1 MNSLLAA
8 RLQGSQVF
16 LAPMAGINDPMFRL
30 ICKRMG
36 AGLTY
41 TEMISAKGL
50 EYNNQKTF
58 DLLCIQDEEKPLA
71 VQLFGKDPVT
81 LSEQAKMLEC
91 YLGDALA
98 LIDINMGCPARKI
111 TSRGEGAALM
121 KDVKLAEQILCAV
134 VGAVR
139 LPVSV
144 KFRKG
149 YEMGEDKAVEFARMA
164 ESCGV
169 AQLAVHG
176 RYACQQLHGTSDR
189 ELIERVKQAVAIP
202 VIASGDVF
210 TTADIKQYLTKYHA
224 DAVLVARGALGNP
237 WIFADRV
244 PTLEERVQTAREHT
258 EGLAAMLPHR
268 LPSMRKHISWYFKGT
283 PHAAS
288 IRRAVQGCVRLS
300 EYEGLFRQILSWQE
314 ETLQ

>member
-1 MNSLLAA
+1 
-8 RLQGSQVF
+8 
-16 LAPMAGINDPMFRL
+16 MAGINDPVFRL

-50 EYNNQKTF
+50 EYNNLKTF
-58 DLLCIQDEEKPLA
+58 DLLCIQDEEKPVA
-71 VQLFGKDPVT
+71 VQLFGKDPTT

-91 YLGDALA
+91 HYGDAVA

-111 TSRGEGAALM
+111 VSKGEGAALM
-121 KDVKLAEQILCAV
+121 KDVKLAEQILRAV

-149 YEMGEDKAVEFARMA
+149 YEMGDDTAVDFARMA

-176 RYACQQLHGTSDR
+176 RYACQQFHGVSDR
-189 ELIERVKQAVAIP
+189 ELIYRVRRSVAIP

-210 TTADIKQYLTKYHA
+210 TSADISQYLTEYQA
-224 DAVLVARGALGNP
+224 DAVMVARGALGNP
-237 WIFADRV
+237 WIFTDRA
-244 PTLEERVQTAREHT
+244 PTLKERVATAREHT
-258 EGLAAMLPHR
+258 EGLAALMPHR

-283 PHAAS
+283 THASS
-288 IRRAVQGCVRLS
+288 IRRTVQSCVHLAD
-300 EYEGLFRQILSWQE
+300 YEALFDQILLRR
-314 ETLQ
+314 ETFEP